1 MPTVSGLLDSL
12 DVQPDRRQLVAEA
25 LETLGY
31 LLDEQAGEALA
42 ALTEAQ
48 LQSVRVNGA
57 RLNVREINA
66 LLVKC
71 RPQGESLVSWLDR
84 HSHICK
90 IPDSAFLH

>member
-1 MPTVSGLLDSL
+1 MPKVSGLVDNL

-31 LLDEQAGEALA
+31 LLDEQAGEALG

-57 RLNVREINA
+57 RLNRGKSTPC
-66 LLVKC
+66 L
-71 RPQGESLVSWLDR
+71 
-84 HSHICK
+84 
-90 IPDSAFLH
+90 